1 MLLYVL
7 FVNEGLVRFL
17 AVARLD
23 KGEVLK
29 QNYTQKR
36 MVLSVGVCRACHFYS
51 R

>member
-1 MLLYVL
+1 ML

-23 KGEVLK
+23 KGEVLE
-29 QNYTQKR
+29 QNYAEQQKR